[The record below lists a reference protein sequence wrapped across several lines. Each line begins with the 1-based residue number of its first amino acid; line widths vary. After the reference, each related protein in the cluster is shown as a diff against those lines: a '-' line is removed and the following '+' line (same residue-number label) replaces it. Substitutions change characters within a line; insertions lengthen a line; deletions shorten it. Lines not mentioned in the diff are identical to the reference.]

1 MARIRSVS
9 PDICTDQGLVGLSGD
24 AERLYVRLWTH
35 LDDDGRCEDDL
46 LLLKAALFP
55 RHRHIGEDDIERW
68 LDELV
73 SNGQLIRYERGGMR
87 LITAKPDPWL
97 KYQKP
102 RRKIDSRLPAPTR
115 ADIVGTR
122 SDSGAQCPPGGGGVD
137 GGETEIGEEGESE
150 GEPEQRPAI
159 ASPVDNPL
167 ARRATQLEQR
177 FSLIPGESNHAA
189 TGDIVVSSSPLLS
202 SEVAG

>member
-9 PDICTDQGLVGLSGD
+9 PDICTDRGLVALSGD

-55 RHRHIGEDDIERW
+55 RHRHVGEDDIEGW

-73 SNGQLIRYERGGMR
+73 ANGQVIRYERGGMK
-87 LITAKPDPWL
+87 LLTAKPEPWL

-102 RRKIDSRLPAPTR
+102 RRKVDSKLPAPTR

-122 SDSGAQCPPGGGGVD
+122 SDSGAQRPDGGGDVG
-137 GGETEIGEEGESE
+137 GGEMEMEQEQEGESE
-150 GEPEQRPAI
+150 GEGQPPHTRPQAVGI
-159 ASPVDNPL
+159 VDMQ
-167 ARRATQLEQR
+167 ARADARAR
-177 FSLIPGESNHAA
+177 G
-189 TGDIVVSSSPLLS
+189 
-202 SEVAG
+202 VA